1 MHTSTDTLPIRRQL
15 KDRLRQALAQAPSSS
30 RVMSFTLPLAQLDL
44 VDWLST
50 QSLFPRLFW
59 QARNSPV
66 AYGGIGA
73 AVRVGDSPKQSTL
86 WAELETLTHDNP
98 EITLFGGMRFDV
110 SCPSGEEWRAF
121 GDYTFILPR
130 FVIEQDDA
138 QTVLRCNVLMP
149 EDGAIESVTA
159 DIEREIDTLIF
170 DAPHLERP
178 HRVHADVHEQPPQ
191 PQWMDA
197 VRHVTG
203 SIEQG
208 TVEKVV
214 LARRMDVTFS
224 EPPNPF
230 VFIRNFAA
238 MKSPAY
244 FFCLQLTPE
253 RAFVGSSPER
263 MYKRSKREVIS
274 ESLAGTRR
282 RGATDEE
289 DAALATSLL
298 TSTKDLHE
306 HQLVDDHIQRALGP
320 LCETL
325 EDAKPPTVLQL
336 VLVQHLLCKTAGRL
350 RGDASDRDLTQ
361 ALHPTPAVGGV
372 PTETA
377 LAKIRELEPFDR
389 GWYAAPF
396 GAISRDAVDL
406 TVAIRSGLLHG
417 KALSLYCGA
426 GIVDASDPKSEWD
439 ETKSKFANFL
449 HVIHVE

>member
-1 MHTSTDTLPIRRQL
+1 MHATTDTLRIRQQL
-15 KDRLRQALAQAPSSS
+15 KDQLHLMLTRASSSS
-30 RVMSFTLPLAQLDL
+30 RVVSFTVPIAQLDL
-44 VDWLST
+44 IDWLSA
-50 QSLFPRLFW
+50 QSLFPRLYW
-59 QARNSPV
+59 QARNNPA

-73 AVRVGDSPKQSTL
+73 AVAVEGSPDESAL
-86 WAELETLTHDNP
+86 WAGLEAFTRDNP
-98 EITLFGGMRFDV
+98 EITFFGGMRFDT
-110 SCPSGEEWRAF
+110 SCPPGQEWQAF
-121 GDYTFILPR
+121 GDHAFILPR
-130 FVIEQDDA
+130 FTVEQNDA
-138 QTVLRCNVLMP
+138 QTVLRCNVVMP
-149 EDGAIESVTA
+149 EDSSSESVA
-159 DIEREIDTLIF
+159 AGIEREIDTLVF
-170 DAPHLERP
+170 DAPHLEGR
-178 HRVHADVHEQPPQ
+178 HHVHADVHEEPSE
-191 PQWMDA
+191 PQWMES
-197 VRHVTG
+197 VRHITS

-208 TVEKVV
+208 EFEKVV

-230 VFIRNFAA
+230 VFIRNFTA

-244 FFCLQLTPE
+244 FFCLQLTPH

-263 MYKRSKREVIS
+263 MYKRLQRDIIS

-282 RGATDEE
+282 RGATEEE
-289 DAALATSLL
+289 DAALKTSLL

-325 EDAKPPTVLQL
+325 AEAEPPTVLQL
-336 VLVQHLLCKTAGRL
+336 VLVQHLLRETTGRL
-350 RGDASDRDLTQ
+350 QETVCDHDLVQ

-372 PTETA
+372 PAETA

-417 KALSLYCGA
+417 RTLSLYCGA
-426 GIVDASDPKSEWD
+426 GIVDASDPESEWD
-439 ETKSKFANFL
+439 ETESKFANFL